1 MAGWDELTD
10 DIAER
15 FVLRRK
21 QAHALIHE
29 VLSVIA
35 AQPGRIDGFLDK
47 VKAAGLEDKEAS
59 WLSEPYP
66 MALSAREVKQA
77 LGAED
82 IERIAKTAGLTES
95 VTSRVLGYAIPKT
108 IVLLTHGSAPSETS
122 SLVSSPGVAQFPS
135 QRVEEFNLKSDGQV
149 QREME
154 GGRYAE
160 GLRLVV
166 PGAALLV
173 TLGVFGYAITSGTAR
188 DGASVQ
194 LPRVAENA
202 PLASPQTPST
212 PSRQTPGNEHGL
224 VTDSGTGANAGNSA
238 ATSGSLNSVSG
249 AGKIT
254 PDVALVARQ
263 IQNLGAAYGFGSRDS
278 QTLFASNEFNG
289 TVSDAARAWM
299 LAGSRSARVHQFGV
313 AATTG
318 SGAANLKTASS
329 AASQSGSSGNESGRS
344 LNQATVDFPTIIF
357 PANSAKVP
365 SSSIPILRRI
375 AEQIKQL
382 PPGTV
387 VQLNGYTY
395 SKRTSAADMELSQ
408 RRADSVAQLLIHEGL
423 SPAMLSAKGN
433 GSASVAV
440 VANGTMERRSSTMTE
455 RAPRDDRRVDF
466 RVVQQRP

>member
-1 MAGWDELTD
+1 MAKGNLP
-10 DIAER
+10 
-15 FVLRRK
+15 
-21 QAHALIHE
+21 HA
-29 VLSVIA
+29 
-35 AQPGRIDGFLDK
+35 
-47 VKAAGLEDKEAS
+47 
-59 WLSEPYP
+59 
-66 MALSAREVKQA
+66 MREVKKA

-82 IERIAKTAGLTES
+82 IERIAKNVGLTES
-95 VTSRVLGYAIPKT
+95 ITSRVLGYAIPKT

-122 SLVSSPGVAQFPS
+122 SLVSSAGVAQFPS
-135 QRVEEFNLKSDGQV
+135 QCVEEFNLKSEGQV
-149 QREME
+149 QHELE

-173 TLGVFGYAITSGTAR
+173 SLGVFGYAITSGTAR

-202 PLASPQTPST
+202 PLASTQTPSM
-212 PSRQTPGNEHGL
+212 PSYQTPGNEHGP
-224 VTDSGTGANAGNSA
+224 VTDSGAGTNAGNSA
-238 ATSGSLNSVSG
+238 ATSGSLHTVTTG

-254 PDVALVARQ
+254 PDLAFAARQ
-263 IQNLGAAYGFGSRDS
+263 ILRTAYGFGSQDS
-278 QTLFASNEFNG
+278 QTLFAGNEFNG
-289 TVSDAARAWM
+289 TLSDTARAWM
-299 LAGSRSARVHQFGV
+299 MAGSRYARVHQFGV

-318 SGAANLKTASS
+318 SGAANMRTASS
-329 AASQSGSSGNESGRS
+329 TSQSGSRGNESGGS
-344 LNQATVDFPTIIF
+344 PNQPTVDFPAITF
-357 PANSAKVP
+357 PPKSAKVP
-365 SSSIPILRRI
+365 SSSILVLRRT

-387 VQLNGYTY
+387 VQVNGYTY

-408 RRADSVAQLLIHEGL
+408 RRADSVAQLLIHEGV

-440 VANGTMERRSSTMTE
+440 VANGTLERRSSTMTE
-455 RAPRDDRRVDF
+455 WARDDRRVDF

>member
-15 FVLRRK
+15 FDLRRK
-21 QAHALIHE
+21 EARALVHE
-29 VLSVIA
+29 VLSLIA
-35 AQPGRIDGFLDK
+35 AQPGRIDG
-47 VKAAGLEDKEAS
+47 VKAAGLEDNEAS
-59 WLSEPYP
+59 WLRETYP
-66 MALSAREVKQA
+66 MALSMREVKKA

-82 IERIAKTAGLTES
+82 IERIAENVGLTES
-95 VTSRVLGYAIPKT
+95 ITSRVLGYAIPKT

-135 QRVEEFNLKSDGQV
+135 QRVEEFNLKSEGQV

-202 PLASPQTPST
+202 PLASPQTPSM
-212 PSRQTPGNEHGL
+212 PSYQTPGNEHGP
-224 VTDSGTGANAGNSA
+224 VTDSGAGTNAGNSA
-238 ATSGSLNSVSG
+238 ATSGSLNTVTSG

-254 PDVALVARQ
+254 PDLAFAARQ
-263 IQNLGAAYGFGSRDS
+263 IQNLRTAYGFGSQDS
-278 QTLFASNEFNG
+278 QTLFAGNEFNG
-289 TVSDAARAWM
+289 TLSDTARAWM
-299 LAGSRSARVHQFGV
+299 MAGSRYARVHQFGV

-318 SGAANLKTASS
+318 SGAANMRTASS
-329 AASQSGSSGNESGRS
+329 TSQSGSRGNESGGS
-344 LNQATVDFPTIIF
+344 PNQPTVDLPAITFP
-357 PANSAKVP
+357 PKSAKVP
-365 SSSIPILRRI
+365 SSSIPVLRRI

-387 VQLNGYTY
+387 VQVNGYTY

-408 RRADSVAQLLIHEGL
+408 RRADSVAQLLIHEGV

-433 GSASVAV
+433 GGASVAV
-440 VANGTMERRSSTMTE
+440 VANGTLERRSSTMTE
-455 RAPRDDRRVDF
+455 WAPRDDRRVDF